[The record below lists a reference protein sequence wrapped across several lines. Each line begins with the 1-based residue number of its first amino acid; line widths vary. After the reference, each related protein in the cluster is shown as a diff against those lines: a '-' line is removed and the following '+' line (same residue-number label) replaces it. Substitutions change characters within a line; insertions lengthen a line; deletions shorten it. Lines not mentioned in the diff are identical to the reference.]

1 MRWWHGDFWQNTQKK
16 HEKTHAQPI
25 YSKTFNHLQLFSQN
39 IRLPSSVN
47 AWDLAQ
53 PMEKP
58 NFLLALE
65 LPGQCCWGG
74 YHVWHKLNHFAF
86 LLYFKQM
93 SWCCEHV
100 SESRHAAEDIPKFCS
115 TILLDFYLLT
125 AQGPS
130 AWILPRNEYGCAEPS
145 FMRVTSSYIG
155 RYLLPGWVK
164 FPTEAALFAVAAQSQ
179 AEAWWAWWAWLWRS
193 KQPFLR
199 NTSIVI
205 HWLNLVDGRAITRN
219 PTHQQMKMQWNM
231 KAHPH
236 IRHIIY
242 K

>member
-1 MRWWHGDFWQNTQKK
+1 MPSLYIVK
-16 HEKTHAQPI
+16 HSIIFSCFH
-25 YSKTFNHLQLFSQN
+25 KTFVCQAQWMPETSHSQWRN
-39 IRLPSSVN
+39 RTSCLPWNYQGS
-47 AWDLAQ
+47 
-53 PMEKP
+53 
-58 NFLLALE
+58 
-65 LPGQCCWGG
+65 
-74 YHVWHKLNHFAF
+74 
-86 LLYFKQM
+86 
-93 SWCCEHV
+93 
-100 SESRHAAEDIPKFCS
+100 AAEVGTMCDINWITLRSFCIS
-115 TILLDFYLLT
+115 NKCLDVVNMFLKAGMQPRTFRSFVLRFYLISTCWQHKDPALGYC
-125 AQGPS
+125 QGMNMVVQS
-130 AWILPRNEYGCAEPS
+130 RASWK
-145 FMRVTSSYIG
+145 SYIG

-179 AEAWWAWWAWLWRS
+179 AEAWWAWRAWWAWLWRS